1 MMFWFT
7 SRGDLPGDFGL
18 YRFWQSREDIPARPL
33 HLRAERILV
42 QPNYRR
48 LPRAVINRHD
58 IKPAWAFAHLRAER
72 ILVQPNYR
80 RLPRAVINR
89 HDIKPAWAFADVTL
103 HKKSLR

>member
-7 SRGDLPGDFGL
+7 SRGEQPGDFGL

-33 HLRAERILV
+33 HLRA
-42 QPNYRR
+42 Q
-48 LPRAVINRHD
+48 
-58 IKPAWAFAHLRAER
+58 R

-103 HKKSLR
+103 HKKSLRRANHQVLFFAQAAPRGPVHRPKHQL